1 MKSTFTAFLFIFCS
15 YAYAQSDSIV
25 RQELRKLQLQE
36 LPELS
41 MFSEPIYQTA
51 DSAEIT
57 SSNKWLLRLDS
68 LAADSTANLAG
79 AGFIGHLELI
89 FLKCLKSPNTMDY
102 TSLKKLLDATKNI
115 DTQTQ
120 YFEKL
125 NHWLFSKFEFS
136 GAWEQALVCSQR
148 LSDANANH
156 LTSKLDSSEAAAD
169 SLKDALAMQ
178 KTILKKTE
186 TEAEKHQ
193 ELWMAVA
200 AGIFFLLIVT
210 AILFLAARS
219 GMRKKMIE
227 EVRKASDRTEIET
240 VAKKLNEV
248 RLECDQLKTGV
259 KLSGEKV
266 AVMEESR
273 RKLIQN
279 LKQLADEIN
288 AGLDEVKAQGE
299 TNKTGMNPT
308 AYMAIQNAATRMGN
322 TIAQRFQVLS
332 DSLK

>member
-1 MKSTFTAFLFIFCS
+1 
-15 YAYAQSDSIV
+15 
-25 RQELRKLQLQE
+25 
-36 LPELS
+36 
-41 MFSEPIYQTA
+41 
-51 DSAEIT
+51 
-57 SSNKWLLRLDS
+57 
-68 LAADSTANLAG
+68 
-79 AGFIGHLELI
+79 
-89 FLKCLKSPNTMDY
+89 
-102 TSLKKLLDATKNI
+102 
-115 DTQTQ
+115 
-120 YFEKL
+120 
-125 NHWLFSKFEFS
+125 
-136 GAWEQALVCSQR
+136 
-148 LSDANANH
+148 
-156 LTSKLDSSEAAAD
+156 
-169 SLKDALAMQ
+169 
-178 KTILKKTE
+178 
-186 TEAEKHQ
+186 
-193 ELWMAVA
+193 
-200 AGIFFLLIVT
+200 
-210 AILFLAARS
+210 
-219 GMRKKMIE
+219 MRKKMIE

>member
-1 MKSTFTAFLFIFCS
+1 
-15 YAYAQSDSIV
+15 
-25 RQELRKLQLQE
+25 
-36 LPELS
+36 
-41 MFSEPIYQTA
+41 
-51 DSAEIT
+51 
-57 SSNKWLLRLDS
+57 
-68 LAADSTANLAG
+68 
-79 AGFIGHLELI
+79 
-89 FLKCLKSPNTMDY
+89 MDY